1 MNVPAPQ
8 TDPEAPAAGHVPAVE
23 MSAVTVRR
31 HGRDGAPLL
40 LLDDVSWTVGPGEHW
55 VVLGPNGAGKST
67 LLQIA
72 GGALQPSEGRAAVLG
87 GRIGGTDLR
96 DLRER
101 IGRVDAAT
109 ARALRPHLDGR
120 SVVLTGAFGSIA
132 LQRKRIED
140 AHVARADEL
149 LWMVGAAE
157 LRERRFDDC
166 SQGERQRLLLA
177 RALMVG
183 ADGPELL
190 LLDEPATGL
199 DLPSRER
206 LLRAVVA
213 IARRAPE
220 LPTVTVTHHVEEIPP
235 VTTHALLLRSG
246 RVVASG
252 PVADVLAS
260 GPVSD
265 CFGIDVEVGQ
275 VGGRWSARAAVA
287 PVESASPASGDRPT
301 VTLM

>member
-1 MNVPAPQ
+1 MNESALEADHEGRLAVV
-8 TDPEAPAAGHVPAVE
+8 APAIE

-40 LLDDVSWTVGPGEHW
+40 LLDDLSWTVGCGEHW

-72 GGALQPSEGRAAVLG
+72 GGALQPSRGRAVVLG

-109 ARALRPHLDGR
+109 ARALRPHLDGLA
-120 SVVLTGAFGSIA
+120 VVLTGAFGSIA

-140 AHVARADEL
+140 GHVARADEL
-149 LWMVGAAE
+149 LRMVGATE
-157 LRERRFDDC
+157 LRERRFEDC

-183 ADGPELL
+183 AVGVGGPELL

-206 LLRAVVA
+206 LLHAVVA
-213 IARRAPE
+213 IATRTPE
-220 LPTVTVTHHVEEIPP
+220 LPTVTVTHHVEEIPS
-235 VTTHALLLRSG
+235 VTTHALLLRGG

-252 PVADVLAS
+252 PVDEVLAS
-260 GPVSD
+260 APVSA
-265 CFGIDVEVGQ
+265 CFGIDVEVGRS
-275 VGGRWSARAAVA
+275 GGRWSARAVDARV
-287 PVESASPASGDRPT
+287 PDV

>member
-1 MNVPAPQ
+1 MIESAPQ
-8 TDPEAPAAGHVPAVE
+8 TDYEALGRGADRAIE
-23 MSAVTVRR
+23 MGTVTVRR
-31 HGRDGAPLL
+31 RGADGAPLL
-40 LLDDVSWTVGPGEHW
+40 LLDGVSWSVGRGEHW

-72 GGALQPSEGRAAVLG
+72 GGAQRPSEGRAAVLG

-120 SVVLTGAFGSIA
+120 AVVLTGAFGSIA
-132 LQRKRIED
+132 LQRRRLED
-140 AHVARADEL
+140 RHAARADEL
-149 LWMVGAAE
+149 LRMVGAAE
-157 LRERRFDDC
+157 LRDRRFDDC

-183 ADGPELL
+183 IDGVGGPELL

-213 IARRAPE
+213 IARQAPE

-252 PVADVLAS
+252 PVAEVLTSDA
-260 GPVSD
+260 VSA
-265 CFGIDVEVGQ
+265 CFGIAVEVGRN
-275 VGGRWSARAAVA
+275 GGRWSARAVLGEEDA
-287 PVESASPASGDRPT
+287 
-301 VTLM
+301 VTLV

>member
-1 MNVPAPQ
+1 MVSRPAI
-8 TDPEAPAAGHVPAVE
+8 E

-40 LLDDVSWTVGPGEHW
+40 LLDDVSWTVGGGEHW

-72 GGALQPSEGRAAVLG
+72 GGALQPSQGRAVVLG

-109 ARALRPHLDGR
+109 ARALRPHLDGLA
-120 SVVLTGAFGSIA
+120 VVLTGAFGSIA
-132 LQRKRIED
+132 LQRKRIEG

-149 LWMVGAAE
+149 LRMVGAAE
-157 LRERRFDDC
+157 LRERRFEDC

-183 ADGPELL
+183 GIAADGAGGGDEAAGASGVGGVGGPELL

-206 LLRAVVA
+206 LLHAVVS
-213 IARRAPE
+213 IAQQAPG

-235 VTTHALLLRSG
+235 VTTHALLLRGG

-252 PVADVLAS
+252 PVAEVLAS
-260 GPVSD
+260 GPVSA
-265 CFGIDVEVGQ
+265 CFGIDVEVGR
-275 VGGRWSARAAVA
+275 VGGRWSARAAE
-287 PVESASPASGDRPT
+287 PRPT
-301 VTLM
+301 GAVTLL